1 MSLNISSFV
10 DISQIKLY
18 EKLTLLEKYCIKLE
32 KRISELE
39 DCIETL
45 SKTPKKNTKINTK
58 LTSDQIIQ
66 SAKTK
71 TNIKLTSDQIIHS
84 ARTNIS
90 TNTKNINPSRKA
102 KKIFDKY
109 NMNRTT

>member
-39 DCIETL
+39 DCIETQ
-45 SKTPKKNTKINTK
+45 SKTSKKNN
-58 LTSDQIIQ
+58 
-66 SAKTK
+66 TK

>member
-32 KRISELE
+32 KGISQLE
-39 DCIETL
+39 DCIETQ
-45 SKTPKKNTKINTK
+45 SKTSKKNN
-58 LTSDQIIQ
+58 
-66 SAKTK
+66 TK

>member
-39 DCIETL
+39 DCIEPQ
-45 SKTPKKNTKINTK
+45 SKTSKKNTKK
-58 LTSDQIIQ
+58 
-66 SAKTK
+66 
-71 TNIKLTSDQIIHS
+71 NIKLTSDQIIHS

>member
-32 KRISELE
+32 KRISELG
-39 DCIETL
+39 DCIETQ
-45 SKTPKKNTKINTK
+45 SKTSKKNNT
-58 LTSDQIIQ
+58 
-66 SAKTK
+66 KTK

-90 TNTKNINPSRKA
+90 TNTKNITPSRKA

>member
-1 MSLNISSFV
+1 MSVNLSSKV
-10 DISQIKLY
+10 DISQKKLY

-32 KRISELE
+32 KRVSELE
-39 DCIETL
+39 NCEETQ
-45 SKTPKKNTKINTK
+45 SKTSKKNTKIKTK

-71 TNIKLTSDQIIHS
+71 IYTN
-84 ARTNIS
+84 
-90 TNTKNINPSRKA
+90 TNTKNPSKKA

-109 NMNRTT
+109 NMNRKT